1 MPHGILDVDA
11 VGFDFD
17 HTLGVD
23 HQLERTVAVE
33 LAGEER
39 ARAIDVALGAYR
51 YGARSIDDA
60 MAGAGIDPER
70 FRALVLERAAA
81 FVEPLPGAARVLA
94 ALRERGIPVAILS
107 NGWSPLQEHKARLVG
122 FDGPVLVSDAIGVR
136 KPAYA
141 AFLRLERALGVP
153 SARIAYVGDDPV
165 PDMCGALSAGM
176 RAVWLDAEQR
186 TYPQD
191 IAEPSARIA
200 ALLEI
205 LTLVQGHA
213 QETAKPPA

>member
-1 MPHGILDVDA
+1 M
-11 VGFDFD
+11 
-17 HTLGVD
+17 
-23 HQLERTVAVE
+23 
-33 LAGEER
+33 
-39 ARAIDVALGAYR
+39 
-51 YGARSIDDA
+51 
-60 MAGAGIDPER
+60 
-70 FRALVLERAAA
+70 
-81 FVEPLPGAARVLA
+81 LA